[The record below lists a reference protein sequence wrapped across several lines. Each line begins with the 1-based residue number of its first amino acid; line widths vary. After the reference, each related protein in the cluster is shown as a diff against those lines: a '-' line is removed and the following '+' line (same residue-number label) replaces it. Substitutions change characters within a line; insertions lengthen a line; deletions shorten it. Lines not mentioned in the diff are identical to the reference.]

1 MRPRPPAL
9 HAETPLERLTPAER
23 LNFLLTNRIPRRAAT
38 RFMGWFSKL
47 EHPLLARASI
57 ALWQRFADDL
67 RLFEARQRHFRSL
80 HECFIR
86 ELKAG
91 VRPVDLD
98 PAVLAS
104 PCDAEVGAFGEL
116 KGLEA
121 LQAKGFPYGV
131 EELLGD
137 RRLAERYRDGRYL
150 TLRLKSSMYH
160 HFHAPLKGQTH
171 EIVYHSGDTWN
182 VNPIAL
188 RVVER
193 LFCRNERAVI
203 EYRTE
208 GESLLLVPVA
218 AVLVASMHFSGV
230 DVPLNLRY
238 RGPNR
243 IPWAQTFEK
252 GQEMGYFE
260 HGSTIILITTKGFQ
274 FHGGVET
281 GKIVRMGSRL
291 MTRCQ
296 DDA

>member
-1 MRPRPPAL
+1 
-9 HAETPLERLTPAER
+9 
-23 LNFLLTNRIPRRAAT
+23 
-38 RFMGWFSKL
+38 MGWFSKV
-47 EHPLLARASI
+47 ENPPLARLSI

-67 RLFEARQRHFRSL
+67 RLFEARKQHFRSL
-80 HECFIR
+80 HDCFIR

-91 VRPVDLD
+91 ARTVDPD
-98 PAVLAS
+98 PLALTS

-116 KGLEA
+116 DELEA
-121 LQAKGFPYGV
+121 LQAKGFPYGL

-137 RRLAERYRDGRYL
+137 RALAARYRNGRYV

-160 HFHAPLKGQTH
+160 RFHAPLAGETQ
-171 EIVYHSGDTWN
+171 EIGYHSGDTWN

-203 EYRTE
+203 EYQAD

-218 AVLVASMHFSGV
+218 AVLVASMRFRGV

-243 IPWAQTFEK
+243 IPWARSFEK

-274 FHGGVET
+274 FDGGLVT
-281 GKIVRMGSRL
+281 GQIVRMGNRL
-291 MTRCQ
+291 MTRRPDEQ
-296 DDA
+296 LV